1 MTTVLLSLG
10 SNVRPA
16 HHLTAAV
23 AALRGQFHVTAVSAA
38 YRTAAVGF
46 QGPDFLNAGVALRT
60 DWSLS
65 ALEDW
70 LHALEEANGRDRH
83 APRYVD
89 RTLDLDVVFYGD
101 LCLQRA
107 GKERLPRPERVHA
120 FVLRP
125 LADIAPGFIDPTCGQ
140 PLSQL
145 WQAHADHRAPLD
157 ALPLDGSVELVDGQV
172 VAVTGSG
179 ATLG

>member
-16 HHLTAAV
+16 HHLAAAV
-23 AALRGQFHVTAVSAA
+23 QALRGQFDVMAVSAA

-60 DWSLS
+60 DRSLA

-89 RTLDLDVVFYGD
+89 RTLDLDVVFYGNR
-101 LCLQRA
+101 CLQVA

-125 LADIAPGFIDPTCGQ
+125 LAEIAPAFVDPVSGHC
-140 PLSQL
+140 LAAL
-145 WQAHADHRAPLD
+145 WQSHPDHGRPLE

-172 VAVTGSG
+172 VAVTGRG
-179 ATLG
+179 AALG